1 MEKAAE
7 TILTILRS
15 KLAGVARTYYHRTT
29 FLQLNTIRFILT
41 FPHPFIPSE
50 LSGSRR
56 NESVSMS
63 AFLFKDILPIIH
75 CNSMQKVLDW
85 PFCNLWQC
93 AEPPNS
99 KSDGTLLKTIW
110 VKPKQKHILHA
121 YGAENKNSC
130 GGNEFYSSLVKD
142 HRVLTTL
149 LCSLS
154 GLIYNILNV

>member
-29 FLQLNTIRFILT
+29 FLQFNTIRFLLP

-50 LSGSRR
+50 LSGSWR

-75 CNSMQKVLDW
+75 CNSMQKVLD
-85 PFCNLWQC
+85 
-93 AEPPNS
+93 
-99 KSDGTLLKTIW
+99 
-110 VKPKQKHILHA
+110 
-121 YGAENKNSC
+121 
-130 GGNEFYSSLVKD
+130 
-142 HRVLTTL
+142 
-149 LCSLS
+149 
-154 GLIYNILNV
+154 